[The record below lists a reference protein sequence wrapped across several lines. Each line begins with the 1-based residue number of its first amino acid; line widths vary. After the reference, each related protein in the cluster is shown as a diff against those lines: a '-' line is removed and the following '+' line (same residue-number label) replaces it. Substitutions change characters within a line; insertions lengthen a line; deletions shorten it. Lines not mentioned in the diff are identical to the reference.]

1 MVLVDQSSGGQI
13 ENVES
18 PPPQYH
24 WVTNGRVEG
33 HLALAYSPSGAFSP
47 DSSRL
52 AIANGG
58 KVALMDLKAAD
69 ISTVLNPRVPRV
81 EDFEIESANY
91 LTPGQIFVL
100 GSGVVESRSKEPAT
114 HTPELAL
121 QWDVA
126 TDALIGKVHGVNA
139 GGGFGTARWFPE
151 IHYLGLNKQN
161 TFELWS
167 PASGKGGR
175 IVIPPLTRSA
185 NLFTFSPD
193 GRWLLL
199 GQIEA
204 SSKTNPIVVERVDNK
219 FVNILK
225 GHTGAVLSMIF
236 SPDSSKVVT
245 ACEDGKVRV
254 FSSGS
259 WDLLHT
265 LAGHDGVVHW
275 AEFSPNGQW
284 IASAG
289 EDKTVRIWSV
299 GTGDLVQTLR
309 ESDAPVLTVAFSPDS
324 QYVAASTEKTV
335 LVWKRVP
342 GGL

>member
-1 MVLVDQSSGGQI
+1 MGSAACLLVFMLCCLLVLVDQSSGGQI

-24 WVTNGRVEG
+24 WVSNGRVEG
-33 HLALAYSPSGAFSP
+33 HLALSYSPSGAFSP
-47 DSSRL
+47 DGSQL

-58 KVALMDLKAAD
+58 KVALMNLEAAD
-69 ISTVLNPRVPRV
+69 LSTVLN
-81 EDFEIESANY
+81 
-91 LTPGQIFVL
+91 
-100 GSGVVESRSKEPAT
+100 
-114 HTPELAL
+114 TPELAL

-126 TDALIGKVHGVNA
+126 KDALIGKVHGVNT
-139 GGGFGTARWFPE
+139 GGGFGPARWFPE
-151 IHYLGLNKQN
+151 IHYLGLNKQD
-161 TFELWS
+161 TFELWNPS
-167 PASGKGGR
+167 SGKGGR

-199 GQIEA
+199 AQIEA
-204 SSKTNPIVVERVDNK
+204 SSKTNPIVVQRVDNK
-219 FVNILK
+219 FVNILE

-236 SPDSSKVVT
+236 SHDSSKVVT
-245 ACEDGKVRV
+245 ACEDGKVRI
-254 FSSGS
+254 FSAPN
-259 WDLLHT
+259 WKLLHT

-299 GTGDLVQTLR
+299 ATGELVQTLQ
-309 ESDAPVLTVAFSPDS
+309 ESDAPVLTVAFSPNS
-324 QYVAASTEKTV
+324 EYVAATTEQTV
-335 LVWKRVP
+335 RVWKRVP